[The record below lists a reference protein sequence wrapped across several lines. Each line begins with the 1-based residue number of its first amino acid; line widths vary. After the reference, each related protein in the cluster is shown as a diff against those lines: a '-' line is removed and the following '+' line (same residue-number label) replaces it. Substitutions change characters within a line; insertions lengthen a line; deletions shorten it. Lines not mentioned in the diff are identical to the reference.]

1 MMVRNYRN
9 GMLYK
14 KPKRLMKF
22 YVVLLMI
29 NFYTNNKQSQILDYL
44 EENLL
49 DQDYW
54 EKKLSHSILQVLG
67 MTYYAVYQKVSM
79 LSEIDIEND

>member
-1 MMVRNYRN
+1 MTMMVQNYRN

-29 NFYTNNKQSQILDYL
+29 NFYTNNK
-44 EENLL
+44 
-49 DQDYW
+49 
-54 EKKLSHSILQVLG
+54 
-67 MTYYAVYQKVSM
+67 
-79 LSEIDIEND
+79 